1 MIETELSTYVAA
13 RRHSK
18 WTNCWRRFSVM
29 NDTTPAIAAIVRE
42 RLLSRSGAE
51 RVVMG
56 SRMFDVARTM
66 ALASFPPGLS
76 EIETKR
82 RLCERLYG
90 NEINVEA
97 YIEHLVQSKT
107 H

>member
-1 MIETELSTYVAA
+1 
-13 RRHSK
+13 
-18 WTNCWRRFSVM
+18 M
-29 NDTTPAIAAIVRE
+29 NDTPPNIAAIVRE
-42 RLLSRSGAE
+42 RLLSRSGTE
-51 RVVMG
+51 RVAMG
-56 SRMFDVARTM
+56 SRMFDVARTI

-90 NEINVEA
+90 NEVSVDA
-97 YIEHLVQSKT
+97 YVEHLVELRR

>member
-1 MIETELSTYVAA
+1 
-13 RRHSK
+13 
-18 WTNCWRRFSVM
+18 M
-29 NDTTPAIAAIVRE
+29 NDTTPDIASILRE

-56 SRMFDVARTM
+56 SRMFDAARAM

-90 NEINVEA
+90 DEVDVEA
-97 YIEHLVQSKT
+97 YVEHLVQLET